1 MVVLL
6 AIDPSTR
13 ELGWAVFSSEPL
25 RRDSEPTT
33 LEEMSKFS
41 SNGHQNN
48 GIHPHPAWNLDE
60 TGIIIAHDRP
70 RRVEVS
76 ERIKAI
82 ENELARMAE
91 VYQFEEVACGKPSQ
105 LQLPYQREG
114 VEMLDRTLYEWAQ
127 SCNLPLYSYSLR
139 EIRAAIVGR
148 GNGGKEELAYAVMT
162 RWGLLGEG
170 KNTHEWNAVAVGD
183 YHLGQRK
190 AVKVG

>member
-13 ELGWAVFSSEPL
+13 ELGWAVFSTEPL
-25 RRDSEPTT
+25 RQTSEGTT
-33 LEEMSKFS
+33 PKEMSIFS
-41 SNGHQNN
+41 SNGQQKN
-48 GIHPHPAWNLDE
+48 GMQLHPEWRLDE

-91 VYQFEEVACGKPSQ
+91 AYQLEEVACGKPSQ

-114 VEMLDRTLYEWAQ
+114 VEMLDRTLCEWARAR
-127 SCNLPLYSYSLR
+127 NLPLYSYPLR

-148 GNGGKEELAYAVMT
+148 GNGAKEELAYAVMT

-170 KNTHEWNAVAVGD
+170 KNTHEWNAIAVGD